1 MRKLILFSLILTLG
15 IFSCN
20 EDDSKAT
27 QDQEALILEAK
38 FSEITEIAESISCED
53 LSRWTY
59 TPYGSKAC
67 GGPMGYIAYSL
78 DIDTTHFKQLI
89 EEHQQAEADFNAKWG
104 IISDCS
110 IPESPSGVDC
120 ENGKAVL
127 VYD

>member
-1 MRKLILFSLILTLG
+1 MRKLFLFGLILTLG

-27 QDQEALILEAK
+27 QDQETLILKAK
-38 FSEITEIAESISCED
+38 FSEITEIAESLSCED
-53 LSRWTY
+53 SSRWTY

-67 GGPMGYIAYSL
+67 GGPMGYIAYSI
-78 DIDTTHFKQLI
+78 DIDTAHFLQLI
-89 EEHQQAEADFNAKWG
+89 EEYQQAEAAFNIKWG

-110 IPESPSGVDC
+110 VPQSPRGVDC
-120 ENGKAVL
+120 EDGKAVL

>member
-53 LSRWTY
+53 SSRWTY

-78 DIDTTHFKQLI
+78 DIDTSHFEQLI
-89 EEHQQAEADFNAKWG
+89 EEHKQAEADFNEKWG

-110 IPESPSGVDC
+110 IPESPTGVNC
-120 ENGKAVL
+120 ENGKVVL
-127 VYD
+127 VYY